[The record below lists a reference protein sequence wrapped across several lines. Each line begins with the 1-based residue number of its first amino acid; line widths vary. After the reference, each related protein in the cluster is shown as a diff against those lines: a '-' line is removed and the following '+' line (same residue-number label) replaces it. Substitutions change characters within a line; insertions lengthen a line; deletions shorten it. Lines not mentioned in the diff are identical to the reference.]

1 MIEPGAA
8 SKLNLPSKSVI
19 TPFVVPFTI
28 TLAPM
33 TYIPV
38 ASFTVPVILFVCCMT
53 SIEVLGAANICGMP
67 PSWKAIHAPKNS
79 VVFLIVEFIIF
90 YIKSYKAKLKF
101 IYSIRSLAVNC

>member
-1 MIEPGAA
+1 
-8 SKLNLPSKSVI
+8 
-19 TPFVVPFTI
+19 
-28 TLAPM
+28 M
-33 TYIPV
+33 TSIPV

-101 IYSIRSLAVNC
+101 IYSIGSLAVNC